1 MDHRPQIKM
10 FGFWRLTASFRVRCA
25 LNLKGLPYVEEM
37 IDIDV
42 GDNTPGYKLANPQS
56 AVPTVIVDNGPPLTQ
71 SLAILEYLDE
81 TFPQP
86 ALLPTDALGRAR
98 VRSLALLVAADHHP
112 LIVPRIRHYLTDVLK
127 LDDAKRNEWIKHWFS
142 EGLSQA
148 EARLANDPLTGRFC
162 HGDTPTIA
170 DLCLISQVMGARG
183 FKVDVTD
190 MPTVVRIAD
199 ACLAIDAV
207 AKAQPLRQPE
217 LRNRTSWRHDG
228 AGGYGCDGSCWPATH
243 TSLCLIC

>member
-1 MDHRPQIKM
+1 MDHHPQIKM
-10 FGFWRLTASFRVRCA
+10 FGFWRSAASFRVRCA

-42 GDNTPGYKLANPQS
+42 GEQYAPGYKQANPQS
-56 AVPTVIVDNGPPLTQ
+56 AVPTVIVDGGPPLTQ

-86 ALLPTDALGRAR
+86 ALLPADALGRAR
-98 VRSLALLVAADHHP
+98 VRSLALLFAADHHP
-112 LIVPRIRHYLTDVLK
+112 LIVPRIRRYLTDVLK
-127 LDDAKRNEWIKHWFS
+127 VDDTKRNDWIKHWFS

-183 FKVDVTD
+183 FKVDVTG
-190 MPTVVRIAD
+190 MPTVIRIAD
-199 ACLAIDAV
+199 ACLAIDAF
-207 AKAQPLRQPE
+207 ARAQPLRQP
-217 LRNRTSWRHDG
+217 G
-228 AGGYGCDGSCWPATH
+228 APQSH
-243 TSLCLIC
+243 

>member
-1 MDHRPQIKM
+1 MDHHPQIKM
-10 FGFWRLTASFRVRCA
+10 FGFWRSAASFRVRCA

-42 GDNTPGYKLANPQS
+42 GEQYASAYRKANPQS
-56 AVPTVIVDNGPPLTQ
+56 AVPTVIVDDGPPLTQ
-71 SLAILEYLDE
+71 SLAILEYLEE

-86 ALLPTDALGRAR
+86 PLLPADALGRAR
-98 VRSLALLVAADHHP
+98 VRSLALLFAADHHP
-112 LIVPRIRHYLTDVLK
+112 LIVPRIRRYLTDVLK
-127 LDDAKRNEWIKHWFS
+127 IDDARRNDWIKHWFR

-148 EARLANDPLTGRFC
+148 EARLADDPATGRFC

-207 AKAQPLRQPE
+207 ARAQPLRQP
-217 LRNRTSWRHDG
+217 G
-228 AGGYGCDGSCWPATH
+228 APQSH
-243 TSLCLIC
+243 